1 MTLPGKTYKADS
13 WDLKW
18 FLISNARRVD
28 HVIASTVHFFVEI
41 HKRTSHV
48 YKHFRKMKLVV
59 FFIGTCLSLK
69 IYRSNLS
76 IGKSGLSGL
85 KYIHSNQNVM
95 STNSLTVCGRF
106 NYKRLGTKS
115 VIFDLDNNL
124 ATSYL
129 SLSMGYPYSFINFG
143 NYDENHIATTSNLL
157 TNPKTDEF
165 IIWYINKW
173 HHICFSYSK
182 SNSFVSFVKVRYNA
196 RPNQIE
202 LLKNSPLNHGR
213 YSIISF
219 RGAIFVL

>member
-1 MTLPGKTYKADS
+1 
-13 WDLKW
+13 
-18 FLISNARRVD
+18 
-28 HVIASTVHFFVEI
+28 
-41 HKRTSHV
+41 
-48 YKHFRKMKLVV
+48 MKLVV

-69 IYRSNLS
+69 IYRSNVP

-173 HHICFSYSK
+173 HHICFAH
-182 SNSFVSFVKVRYNA
+182 NSITSHIAFIKVS
-196 RPNQIE
+196 
-202 LLKNSPLNHGR
+202 
-213 YSIISF
+213 
-219 RGAIFVL
+219 